1 MSVAAV
7 LTAAGSGS
15 RLGHTLP
22 KALVPLGGEP
32 LLRHAARR
40 LLEARTSDG
49 ERVTTLVV
57 TAPPDDV
64 DTVRTLLGHLG
75 GDVVVVPGGATRQ
88 ASVAAA
94 LDALGARGPDVDV
107 VLVHDAAR
115 PLVPPALVARVVE
128 AVRAGHGAVV
138 PGVPVTDTVKQVGD
152 PTRPAQSSVGSTD
165 AGPRVW
171 PVVRTVPRGDLR
183 AVQTPQG
190 FRLDVLLR
198 AHAHGA
204 HVAHDEAL
212 AASDDAGLVELLG
225 EPVWVVEGHEDAA
238 KITTARD
245 LAVAELLLRAA
256 PAAATGPVATTGP
269 APTAPTTGGH
279 DDPARRRGGAVT
291 TAEEAL

>member
-15 RLGHTLP
+15 RLGHELP

-32 LLRHAARR
+32 LVVHAARR
-40 LLEARTSDG
+40 LLAARTAAG
-49 ERVTTLVV
+49 EHVETLVV
-57 TAPPDDV
+57 TAPADHV
-64 DTVRTLLGHLG
+64 DTVRSLLEGLG
-75 GDVVVVPGGATRQ
+75 GDVVVVRGGPTRQ
-88 ASVAAA
+88 SSVAAA
-94 LDALGARGPDVDV
+94 LDVLVSRDGVDV

-128 AVRAGHGAVV
+128 AVRSGHDAVV
-138 PGVPVTDTVKQVGD
+138 PGVPVTDTIKQVGA
-152 PTRPAQSSVGSTD
+152 PGAAAAPATATTV
-165 AGPRVW
+165 APPVVE

-190 FRLDVLLR
+190 FRLDVLAA

-212 AASDDAGLVELLG
+212 AASDDAGLVELAG
-225 EPVWVVEGHEDAA
+225 GTVWVVAGHEDAA
-238 KITTARD
+238 KVTTARD
-245 LAVAELLLRAA
+245 LAVAELVLRAA
-256 PAAATGPVATTGP
+256 ASAAGPPDDDGSHPPAARPGASRPATV
-269 APTAPTTGGH
+269 
-279 DDPARRRGGAVT
+279 